1 MTRRAA
7 ARTNADP
14 PAVERPPTGGTRAP
28 KRRLPQVALSHLDP
42 RSKPLYEQ
50 VGDLIRQRLVENY
63 WPPGG
68 ALPSEIQLAKD
79 LGVSQ
84 GTVRKALDDLV
95 AENLLYRRQGL
106 GTFVPEHTER
116 RALFLYF
123 NLVRDDGGRELPQ
136 SRLLSCR
143 QLAATA
149 EERAQL
155 GLSARA
161 RVVRFSRVRY
171 LDGAPTIVD
180 RIALPQA
187 LFPDLGKGR
196 MPPNHLYR
204 FYQTEYGITIGKARE
219 LASAVAAT
227 AKEAAQLEIAAST
240 PLLQVDRIAYGL
252 DGRPI
257 EWRVSRCHTRYYR
270 YLSERG

>member
-1 MTRRAA
+1 M
-7 ARTNADP
+7 
-14 PAVERPPTGGTRAP
+14 
-28 KRRLPQVALSHLDP
+28 
-42 RSKPLYEQ
+42 
-50 VGDLIRQRLVENY
+50 
-63 WPPGG
+63 
-68 ALPSEIQLAKD
+68 
-79 LGVSQ
+79 
-84 GTVRKALDDLV
+84 RKALDDLV

-143 QLAATA
+143 QLPATA

-155 GLSARA
+155 GLPGGT
-161 RVVRFSRVRY
+161 RVVRFSRLRY
-171 LDGAPTIVD
+171 LDGEPTIVD

-187 LFPDLGKGR
+187 LFPDLGKKGR

-204 FYQTEYGITIGKARE
+204 FYQTEYNITIGKARE

-227 AKEAAQLEIAAST
+227 AKEAEQLAIEPGT

-252 DGRPI
+252 DGHPI
-257 EWRVSRCHTRYYR
+257 EWRVSRCHTQYYR